1 MTEMLPLTSENL
13 EQCIEL
19 YMNVFNHE
27 PWNESWTYE
36 AAKERLSDLLHTPK
50 FFGFLFQDAHNPVGF
65 VAGNSKVSYQGL
77 TYYLAELCVNNER
90 QGKGYGS
97 RMLQSLEAELQKR
110 EIKSLYLLT
119 ANGGL
124 AEAFYLKNDY
134 VVNEDR
140 VVMKK
145 NF

>member
-36 AAKERLSDLLHTPK
+36 TAKERLSDLLHTPK
-50 FFGFLFQDAHNPVGF
+50 FLGFLFQGDHKPVGF
-65 VAGNSKVSYQGL
+65 VAGNCKVSYQGL

-90 QGKGYGS
+90 QGKGHGS

-145 NF
+145 NL